1 MRFVLRGAHSK
12 NFWGGVP
19 NFLGP
24 TFMAQYPNN
33 NNNLYLNC
41 IIVSADNTMI
51 ALIAGIN
58 TGAEILHSFYLPGAR
73 SISFSKNCQF
83 TV

>member
-1 MRFVLRGAHSK
+1 MLYTGAHIPKIS
-12 NFWGGVP
+12 GGVS

-24 TFMAQYPNN
+24 TFMAQYP